1 MTKDTQAIDT
11 PRENAPVDG
20 SQTQKPGQTGLK
32 NLLDLW
38 IANDGEADPDF
49 EQRKRE
55 LEQGRDGWLP
65 IETAPKYAGAIIALS
80 PAWEDGK
87 SPIILRWFQYNGTE
101 AWRDWDNDPHFPTH
115 YLPWPFPTERGVK
128 P

>member
-38 IANDGEADPDF
+38 MANDGEADP
-49 EQRKRE
+49 ESR
-55 LEQGRDGWLP
+55 
-65 IETAPKYAGAIIALS
+65 
-80 PAWEDGK
+80 
-87 SPIILRWFQYNGTE
+87 GTGSVC
-101 AWRDWDNDPHFPTH
+101 ADR
-115 YLPWPFPTERGVK
+115 
-128 P
+128 